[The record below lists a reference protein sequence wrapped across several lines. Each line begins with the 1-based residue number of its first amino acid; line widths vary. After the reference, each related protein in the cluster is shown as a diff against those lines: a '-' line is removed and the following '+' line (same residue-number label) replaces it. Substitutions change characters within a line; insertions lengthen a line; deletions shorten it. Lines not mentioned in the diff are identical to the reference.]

1 MNTDKIAIGLLLT
14 VHAIA
19 ACVAFYLI
27 VRDFI
32 RKHRRG
38 LTSRALDAGLG
49 CPSCSLGLCPDGN
62 GGFIPCTI
70 CGNTVQPKTALRQ

>member
-19 ACVAFYLI
+19 ACVAGYLI

-38 LTSRALDAGLG
+38 LTPRATDAPKH
-49 CPSCSLGLCPDGN
+49 CIC
-62 GGFIPCTI
+62 GGFATI
-70 CGNTVQPKTALRQ
+70 NDAWCEACFPDTGRR

>member
-19 ACVAFYLI
+19 ACVDFYLI

-38 LTSRALDAGLG
+38 LTPLALDGAT
-49 CPSCSLGLCPDGN
+49 CPACGQVSMSSST
-62 GGFIPCTI
+62 CTN
-70 CGNTVQPKTALRQ
+70 CGVLDTPRQ